1 MLLGSILCN
10 VLNRNEVEG
19 LFRDERLTPMCSKH
33 NTNYTIFLLQAV
45 QNDIHVVVG
54 SVSKHKTK
62 IMHSGTTLF
71 KLSTLKC
78 RNLEIQNLIT
88 TKCYVKP

>member
-1 MLLGSILCN
+1 MLLGSILWD

-19 LFRDERLTPMCSKH
+19 LFRDEKLTPMCSKH
-33 NTNYTIFLLQAV
+33 NMNYIFLLQAV

-62 IMHSGTTLF
+62 IIHSGTTLL
-71 KLSTLKC
+71 KLSRLKC
-78 RNLEIQNLIT
+78 FSSQHF
-88 TKCYVKP
+88 